1 MSISVTSSSYWV
13 EGGRGCHFSF
23 GQEGVCQKIL
33 YDVGGPGILKK
44 IAPLKKYP
52 LPLLQQYT

>member
-1 MSISVTSSSYWV
+1 MSVSISVTSSSYWV

-44 IAPLKKYP
+44 IAPLK
-52 LPLLQQYT
+52 